1 MPEITFDPREV
12 NIPSNQKQAVAQN
25 ISNLNQAFYQTPVS
39 QGVGEYF
46 PSDSVYDRDIQQT
59 DIFDINKYR
68 AERQPWYAQIGASLG
83 TVANEAILGTVQGL
97 AALGDLPSYEALLN
111 NSATSDEDFHNA
123 VYDWAKNLKETIN
136 EEIPIYSGDR
146 FDSGWF
152 WKNLGQTIGSAASF
166 YVPGMGAAKLLG
178 RLGEAVKLGTT
189 ASKTL
194 QTLGGAAVMRHAE
207 NFQEASSMFD
217 STYQN
222 TVDFLTK
229 KNAELPVEQ
238 QLSQED
244 IHNKA
249 IDLAGEAA
257 ASDYKMNA
265 ANYIFDVMQMG
276 AILKPKFASKVL
288 GTAERQP
295 YAVLKAAN
303 LLPESKIGKL
313 AKWATDPA
321 KGILE
326 AGSEGLEEIVNTVSQ
341 FEAERDAKIK
351 SGELKDDGSDF
362 MSRLGNYLG
371 NEELQDSFIWG
382 MVGGAAF
389 KGLALATGTDESKQ
403 DVRNKL
409 EELSTR
415 PETIRNYGEEVNKVV
430 NDTTIPDKKKTELL
444 NQLDE
449 SLAFD
454 LGISSRKAGTTEI
467 LLQQLDQP
475 EFQKQ
480 FVDTGVTSQEELST
494 KIPQLKKKI
503 EQAAYTYDKYFNK
516 FYESPIRQTAKNMLI
531 EDGIQ
536 YEKELHSNLENLDK
550 LKVSESNIITK
561 DPQVRLNIT
570 NPEYVATAQSVAYD
584 LAKKELADRIKNEPD
599 EDKQRDLTKV
609 YDILEKNSKLI
620 DKSLVVSK
628 FRKNPLSENLAQQYL
643 TNGFNDV
650 LNANIEKLADT
661 KLHKQVDEVAK
672 VREDKA
678 KQFVKENK
686 AKATANAK
694 KDRVKETI
702 EKTKSP
708 EELAQEMEMEAQQE
722 VVEPV
727 QQDEVFID
735 NEQAEPVNIS
745 EEGKV
750 VDPLTT
756 AKEQLA
762 NERDIA
768 LQQFPQDAEAINTKY
783 EQDVK
788 AVEEAFFQDTK
799 TKEEVSTEKTTGKV
813 ELDQNQYDYDKYKE
827 VVTVDEQ
834 TEQGISEANA
844 DKEVD
849 ASGNIT
855 YEYNRSRFGHN
866 IAAYLQRLFK
876 QTWDGNVLKRQDID
890 DNLNPE
896 FNKEILDY
904 NKYNTGTKVTIEIA
918 DDDTIPVYIPGT
930 KEQTTWG
937 TLKKTVDFNENVPL
951 VIKDKDGNKLFYLHS
966 LDWINVDNVFGD
978 ITKDKE
984 NLRKIRQ
991 HIITLSKK
999 NEVYE
1004 TSIIERRNG
1013 TLFRTKNKQLV
1024 NLSEAMPDPN
1034 LIIGVGYDKSGNIKI
1049 GDNKFQE
1056 GEVHVKY
1063 TQPGV
1068 TYAIVNLNKDFTT
1081 AIPVYNEKI
1090 ADSNIKN
1097 KVIDSIS
1104 AAITVYLKQKELT
1117 PQLQQVADTIK
1128 EANGID
1134 VTTIEGLEEYMKQFI
1149 NLYNTGKAS
1158 LKDLMKEPTFNNGKR
1173 HLITIKNKSIEFTS
1187 KGSAAYN
1194 IQNNEYFDTNLK
1206 SLKETLGNMYFQVNI
1221 NNIDS
1226 NKNVTYFNLTPEGV
1240 ANTESISYK
1249 DFVKQH
1255 TKTNV
1260 LSFEVSPG
1268 VWNYTVQPKFTL
1280 DFSKILTEEE
1290 TPEVVETVE
1299 PVSPVEPVTPVEV
1312 KPTETISAEEKA
1324 IRDRWDAATQDII
1337 SRYGLEGVK
1346 TGEGKETLDESD
1358 SQYKAELKAL
1368 KGIKPKRQY
1377 KKTNFDYN
1385 SYSPATITPLEESA
1399 RKYIIRELGFNKQEQ
1414 LTNFLTREV
1423 VKELVKSKAEVIP
1436 SQIYAKF
1443 ATKFN
1448 TDLAD
1453 IEENISIATE
1463 EGDQENLAKFEAIK
1477 QMIEPIVSNWSLI
1490 EKFASYKLARINN
1503 IKFDFNDDVDLEM
1516 DGYEESERNNWDQH
1530 SATVDPKASM
1540 SKDMKLF
1547 MSDINRKTAEG
1558 EIKKTF
1564 FGLPDVMDYNEV
1576 YNNLQAVTA
1585 NLKPNLDVLIA
1596 AIESNAVVQPWM
1608 QDVAD
1613 KLRKGT
1619 RLERNLFV
1627 RTMTNHSRQMYS
1639 MMYGIDDNGDFSFKI
1654 IDSNATSKPKIIR
1667 EKWLYV
1673 AEANKELTKLNEAG
1687 EYIFNIGEGTPKTK
1701 FVQRFN
1707 ELEAKPELRTTQN
1720 IIDWLAIIGIE
1731 INALTANDLRDK
1743 KTRGLSFA
1751 QQFTD
1756 AKGLFLNLKKMVEKY
1771 GEASIESDSGLY
1783 ESTVVQDLSN
1793 LEAKYNMQVH
1803 SNSFRSGNKQVY
1815 SYGKNNYA
1823 VNRVR
1828 DLKSDKNL
1836 LNNLAELPFSKHS
1849 TWLQGL
1855 QTGTLASNFDISV
1868 ISLEALN
1875 QFGSKQR
1882 DNRELHNLTP
1892 AEIERAKVGFIQA
1905 SQRDFSMGK
1914 VNKRVITLL
1923 YPTTSDKTTPYII
1936 RTEAVDIA
1944 MDSKGNITD
1953 KFIDDVLYKQLVLP
1967 EIERIRNFEKL
1978 KATGKLD
1985 TLNHAEYEVAGF
1997 KFMLLP
2003 EINTI
2008 PGVFDE
2014 AGNLHPDI
2022 HTNEDIQKAIRNKI
2036 REYVESIV
2044 AYKLQNWKKYGIGEF
2059 IKDANGKD
2067 TAKLNYIDNKYI
2079 TEKLKNIDKPSRVNA
2094 AATDMVVQYLVGNA
2108 NVFMTIIGDP
2118 AQFYKSKST
2127 DPIVQVEDTFINI
2140 GKRLAG
2146 DIAPRDES
2154 VASDTNNYIQAIV
2167 ANKSSNSILAEEL
2180 LKLIDGANVTMAEFK
2195 AYSKAEKKAFMDKY
2209 KAAKYYEFDGTD
2221 AQEITTLLE
2230 RLYMMESYG
2239 AVNGQSLPN
2248 GFYDIVAPVIKREIA
2263 NNNHYYDEA
2272 VIEELNKVNSEW
2284 VDVYKNLVFQPTKP
2298 VYQQNI
2304 VDLQLGV
2311 ERRVYIK
2318 SSDYPLVPS
2327 ATKGFEIDKLRI
2339 QMEKAG
2345 IARLAF
2351 KTAVKVGSVKNTVKI
2366 FNEDGTIVDNIDWT
2380 NSTLNLPRSGFGY
2393 QQEVPYDEM
2402 KKAINRV
2409 SQASKNLFNNILSVK
2424 DFDYKGRKV
2433 DGFELQKIY
2442 HGLYDKLFKLQKEE
2456 FEKTVKNEDGSFN
2469 IPKLKKLLKEEI
2481 QKRDYPISDSDALDL
2496 DELLTFMAYSPAAD
2510 KYESLLNSL
2519 VQNRIIKTEFAGKS
2533 FVVASEEGWQLQK
2546 GKSLKDSGIIFTPK
2560 FEGYLKPNQVI
2571 IPFKQRDN
2579 EGKLLHLEDFVD
2591 PETGL
2596 LDTYKLPE
2604 ELLRMLVMRIPN
2616 QGLNSQRYVEVVGFL
2631 PHSSGDTIICSRDL
2645 VVQMG
2650 QDFDVDKLYTYM
2662 YNTYLSKDGKLSK
2675 ETKDTKKVLQNEI
2688 LDIHLAVHN
2697 NQDERVQKQIVEPL
2711 GFWKLPEFAEFVKAA
2726 RKKRFQNNTKFTGLS
2741 DEYQKEMFITGTQG
2755 KSGTGQF
2762 SIDSTFHAI
2771 SQGKN
2776 LLLTS
2781 EGKPV
2786 EMIIGNQHFKGD
2798 LSAVYSLETKE
2809 KLLDAIY
2816 KKTGMSR
2823 KDIEEKG
2830 YTYLLDFNPYVYL
2843 SGEAI
2848 TYISDII
2855 LGRQS
2860 ASVDNAK
2867 EQLLAALNI
2876 NNNTFRAIKFFDK
2889 AGFTIT
2895 DYILTQDIIFD
2906 YVEEL
2911 NRLRSEGYTPNIES
2925 VAADNVKKK
2934 YVSDIK
2940 VESKDL
2946 TEAKLKDM
2954 IEQGNTSENY
2964 NAYQKLVLSLFLEAD
2979 AYGQKIQT
2987 VQSAINTDSK
2997 GLDKNLFGTIV
3008 KEEQVSRL
3016 KTSGI
3021 QNAESLLGEFYK
3033 NGRLV
3038 KPTTLSGQ
3046 AIYYGLYTNNE
3057 LWNRFF
3063 PYQQTYLDRM
3073 LGRAE
3078 QLFGSEEKSTGKRAD
3093 FRRKVWN
3100 SFKSYLYSNINFGLT
3115 EDVDAARERLFK
3127 GDNNI
3132 GKRLQELQEKDEYAN
3147 HPLLSRIVVQP
3158 GEPVILKFN
3167 AVSKEN
3173 SSDVNI
3179 YVGFI
3184 DLLQQEETKEFAKD
3198 LVVAAYLSGGIQE
3211 AIQYI
3216 KYIPVSYLHELP
3228 FSDNL
3233 AKTVEERLFDRNQY
3247 INLDDTPNVPH
3258 YILPN
3263 FLVQY
3268 AQHNA
3273 GNIPNKI
3280 TDISKQ
3286 IKTEAKIN
3294 KLEDVNSFMLT
3305 DPSLYIL
3312 KGFNKVPPEFLTIY
3326 DRGRKKGTNKNHLY
3340 QFTGEYKL
3348 VGENSYPVYYKLDN
3362 LGTFGYSEYN
3372 SNLVNGV
3379 NQKSSI
3385 GVKTEV
3391 KKTPQM
3397 QQPQT
3402 PVNNTA
3408 KVENKQTETFNI
3420 KAGGKKELVD
3430 ALQQITLNSNDP
3442 YFKMVAQ
3449 ELVDNSDRIPELKL
3463 ELDPKNAAFRGH
3475 WNGKN
3480 KMRLDKVNSK
3490 LELEE
3495 TLLHETL
3502 HSVGD
3507 RHIELFLHNKKE
3519 LIKEKNPVL
3528 LRALESLNSQMEEYT
3543 KKMWKEDPKGFREY
3557 KRKWYAIK
3565 EALDKGQVP
3574 KEELTLEESEKFYPT
3589 ENLKEWFTAGA
3600 SNPGFQKRL
3609 NNMSKDNTGRTWW
3622 SDFIDRVIELY
3633 KALGFNVN
3641 KNSVLATAIDD
3652 ILFIAK
3658 QEPIVEET
3666 NENIEGEVIESFS
3679 PMTLREYTR
3688 MINGNYIYK
3697 NNDYTYE
3704 IYKNGSQYSLFVSK
3718 EGFNKSFPYFK
3729 VDLGDNIKNISP
3741 EEYANS
3747 NLRQLERISNYIDM
3761 NLKKELIENVFQ
3773 ALNSVGINNLTFNI
3787 EQTVENERLNSL
3799 LFTSLKNK
3807 YSKEKYEVELKNL
3820 NLTPTNREYFEKTK
3834 ELFKTI
3840 SSITETIPNINL
3852 ELSNNNVILSLE
3864 EISYSPMT
3872 NIPSAN
3878 EILKQAGELNSDGTK
3893 KKLAVTDDNYKVMI
3907 KRAQKVNFMQPYY
3920 KATVK
3925 ETFGEGVGYKSKK
3938 FFYIDMELRNFDNFA
3953 ERVKLI
3959 SEQEVQQ
3966 RIKYCKG
3973 R

>member
-1 MPEITFDPREV
+1 MPEVSETPLFSKEYYTNLV
-12 NIPSNQKQAVAQN
+12 KSYNQSLVGGEPVGDV
-25 ISNLNQAFYQTPVS
+25 LNS
-39 QGVGEYF
+39 M
-46 PSDSVYDRDIQQT
+46 YDK
-59 DIFDINKYR
+59 DINIYSLPKVEQIR
-68 AERQPWYAQIGASLG
+68 AERQPWYAQTGAMLG
-83 TVANEAILGTVQGL
+83 TAVNEATLGTVQAL
-97 AALGDLPSYEALLN
+97 AALGDLPSYAALLN
-111 NSATSDEDFHNA
+111 NNETSDIDFHNA
-123 VYDWAKNLKETIN
+123 VYDWAAKTKEAIN

-166 YVPGMGAAKLLG
+166 YMPGMGAAKLLG
-178 RLGEAVKLGTT
+178 KLGESVKLGTT

-207 NFQEASSMFD
+207 NFQEASNIFD
-217 STYQN
+217 TTYK
-222 TVDFLTK
+222 L
-229 KNAELPVEQ
+229 
-238 QLSQED
+238 
-244 IHNKA
+244 A
-249 IDLAGEAA
+249 IDKGKTHDEAIDIASEAA
-257 ASDYKMNA
+257 ASDYKMNS
-265 ANYIFDVMQMG
+265 ANYAFDVLQMG

-303 LLPESKIGKL
+303 LLPESKIGK
-313 AKWATDPA
+313 AIKWATDPA

-351 SGELKDDGSDF
+351 LGEISDDGSDF

-389 KGLALATGTDESKQ
+389 KGLALATGTDENRQ

-415 PETIRNYGEEVNKVV
+415 PETIKNYGNIVNSIM
-430 NDTTIPDKKKTELL
+430 NDTTLSDKKKAETLS
-444 NQLDE
+444 QLDDE
-449 SLAFD
+449 LAFD
-454 LGISSRKAGTTEI
+454 LGISSRKAGTTEV

-475 EFQKQ
+475 DFQKQ
-480 FVDTGVTSQEELST
+480 FVDSGVTTQEELST

-531 EDGIQ
+531 EEGIQ

-550 LKVSESNIITK
+550 LKRTESNIITK
-561 DPQVRLNIT
+561 DPQVRVNMT
-570 NPEYVATAQSVAYD
+570 NPEYMATAQSVAYD
-584 LAKKELADRIKNEPD
+584 LAKLELAGRIKNEPN

-609 YDILEKNSKLI
+609 YDILDKNSKLI

-628 FRKNPLSENLAQQYL
+628 FHKNPLSENFAQQYL
-643 TNGFNDV
+643 TSGFNDV
-650 LNANIEKLADT
+650 LNAKIEKLDDT

-672 VREDKA
+672 VKEDRA

-686 AKATANAK
+686 VKAETTAK
-694 KDRVKETI
+694 KERVKETI

-722 VVEPV
+722 VTPKPEAPIIPETQEIVSPIDAAR
-727 QQDEVFID
+727 QDIESRRKVAL
-735 NEQAEPVNIS
+735 EQAEANWAS
-745 EEGKV
+745 N
-750 VDPLTT
+750 VDDRGYPI
-756 AKEQLA
+756 E
-762 NERDIA
+762 A
-768 LQQFPQDAEAINTKY
+768 LPPILEAVDKQFGDEL
-783 EQDVK
+783 K

-813 ELDQNQYDYDKYKE
+813 ELDQTQYDYDKYKE

-855 YEYNRSRFGHN
+855 YEYNRSRWGHN

-890 DNLNPE
+890 DNLNPD

-904 NKYNTGTKVTIEIA
+904 NKYNVGTEVTVEVE
-918 DDDTIPVYIPGT
+918 DNDTIPVYIPNT
-930 KEQTTWG
+930 KDQTTWG

-978 ITKDKE
+978 IAKDKE
-984 NLRKIRQ
+984 NLKKIRDY
-991 HIITLSKK
+991 IIK
-999 NEVYE
+999 NGSYNS
-1004 TSIIERRNG
+1004 SIIERRNG
-1013 TLFRTKNKQLV
+1013 TLFRTKDKKLI

-1034 LIIGVGYDKSGNIKI
+1034 LVIGVGYDKNGTIKI
-1049 GDNKFQE
+1049 GDNEYQK
-1056 GEVHVKY
+1056 GEVHVKFV
-1063 TQPGV
+1063 QPGV
-1068 TYAIVNLNKDFTT
+1068 TYAIVKLNKDFTT

-1090 ADSNIKN
+1090 ADSNIKD

-1104 AAITVYLKQKELT
+1104 AAITVFVKHKELT
-1117 PQLQQVADTIK
+1117 PRLQAIKDTILNIDKDTK
-1128 EANGID
+1128 EVKGYD
-1134 VTTIEGLEEYMKQFI
+1134 VTTIEGLEDYLKQFI
-1149 NLYNTGKAS
+1149 NLYNTGKGT
-1158 LKDLMKEPTFNNGKR
+1158 LGDLMSEPTFNNGKR
-1173 HLITIKNKSIEFTS
+1173 HLISTQKGNVWFTIAGSRAKYISNS
-1187 KGSAAYN
+1187 KT
-1194 IQNNEYFDTNLK
+1194 FDEDLA
-1206 SLKETLGNMYFQVNI
+1206 SLKKTLSNMYFQVNV
-1221 NNIDS
+1221 NNLES
-1226 NKNVTYFNLTPEGV
+1226 NQKVTYFNVTSEGV
-1240 ANTESISYK
+1240 TGTDSINYK

-1260 LSFEVSPG
+1260 LSFEVSPD

-1280 DFSKILTEEE
+1280 DFSKILSEEE
-1290 TPEVVETVE
+1290 TLEGFDEFTSEVNKQTMESMFDNYEAEKADIETRRQEELNKLIDKYGITSEAITDFNVNKNSSAHDLQKQFLIGYTTKALPMKE
-1299 PVSPVEPVTPVEV
+1299 DIGKINDIYDAELKALNEKYGIPTEPVTPVEV
-1312 KPTETISAEEKA
+1312 KPAEE
-1324 IRDRWDAATQDII
+1324 T
-1337 SRYGLEGVK
+1337 
-1346 TGEGKETLDESD
+1346 
-1358 SQYKAELKAL
+1358 
-1368 KGIKPKRQY
+1368 KPKRQY

-1423 VKELVKSKAEVIP
+1423 VKELVKSKTEVIP
-1436 SQIYAKF
+1436 SQIFAKF
-1443 ATKFN
+1443 ATKFS

-1477 QMIEPIVSNWSLI
+1477 QMLDPIVSNWSLI

-1503 IKFDFNDDVDLEM
+1503 IKFDFNDDVDLDM

-1530 SATVDPKASM
+1530 TATVDPKSSM

-1547 MSDINRKTAEG
+1547 LSDIDRKTPDG

-1585 NLKPNLDVLIA
+1585 NLKPNLDILISS
-1596 AIESNAVVQPWM
+1596 IESNAVVQPWM
-1608 QDVAD
+1608 QSVAD
-1613 KLRKGT
+1613 KLRKAT

-1639 MMYGIDDNGDFSFKI
+1639 MMFGVDNKGTFGYKM

-1667 EKWLYV
+1667 EEWLYK
-1673 AEANKELTKLNEAG
+1673 AEANTKLTRINDDG
-1687 EYIFNIGEGTPKTK
+1687 EYVFNIGEGTPKTK
-1701 FVQRFN
+1701 FVQRFD
-1707 ELEAKPELRTTQN
+1707 ELAAKPELRTTQN
-1720 IIDWLAIIGIE
+1720 VMDWLAMIGIE
-1731 INALTANDLRDK
+1731 INPLTANDLRDK
-1743 KTRGLSFA
+1743 KTRGLTFTE
-1751 QQFTD
+1751 QFID
-1756 AKGLFLNLKKMVEKY
+1756 AKGLFLNLRKMVEKY

-1793 LEAKYNMQVH
+1793 LESRYNMQVH

-1836 LNNLAELPFSKHS
+1836 LSNLSQLPFSKNS
-1849 TWLQGL
+1849 LWLKNL
-1855 QTGTLASNFDISV
+1855 QEGTLSANMDLAV
-1868 ISLEALN
+1868 VSLEAFN
-1875 QFGSKQR
+1875 EFGSKKR
-1882 DNRELHNLTP
+1882 DNRELHTLTP
-1892 AEIERAKVGFIQA
+1892 AEIERAKIGFIQA
-1905 SQRDFSMGK
+1905 SQRDLSAAK
-1914 VNKRVITLL
+1914 TAKRVITLL

-1936 RTEAVDIA
+1936 RTEAVNIA
-1944 MDSKGNITD
+1944 FNKDGSITD
-1953 KFIDDVLYKQLVLP
+1953 KFIDDVLYNQLVLP

-1978 KATGKLD
+1978 KTTGKLAE
-1985 TLNHAEYEVAGF
+1985 LNHAEYEVAGF

-2014 AGNLHPDI
+2014 AGNLNPDI
-2022 HTNEDIQKAIRNKI
+2022 HTNKDIQDAIRNKI
-2036 REYVESIV
+2036 REYVDSIV
-2044 AYKLQNWKKYGIGEF
+2044 AYKLQNWKKLGIGEF
-2059 IKDANGKD
+2059 IKDAKGNPTKEI
-2067 TAKLNYIDNKYI
+2067 NW
-2079 TEKLKNIDKPSRVNA
+2079 IDKDYIKDRLKKNVNEDSYVNA

-2127 DPIVQVEDTFINI
+2127 DPITQTEDTFINI

-2154 VASDTNNYIQAIV
+2154 VASDTNNYTQAIV
-2167 ANKSSNSILAEEL
+2167 ADKKSNSLVLEHL
-2180 LKLIDGANVTMAEFK
+2180 TKLIGDK
-2195 AYSKAEKKAFMDKY
+2195 ADKY
-2209 KAAKYYEFDGTD
+2209 KAFDGTD

-2239 AVNGQSLPN
+2239 AVNGIQLPN
-2248 GFYDIVAPVIKREIA
+2248 GFYDVVAPVIKREID

-2272 VIEELNKVNSEW
+2272 VIEELNKVNPEW

-2298 VYQQNI
+2298 VYQQNL

-2351 KTAVKVGSVKNTVKI
+2351 KTAVKVGSVKKPVTI

-2469 IPKLKKLLKEEI
+2469 IPKLKELLKEEI

-2533 FVVASEEGWQLQK
+2533 FVVASEEGWQIKK
-2546 GKSLKDSGIIFTPK
+2546 GTNINESGIVFTK
-2560 FEGYLKPNQVI
+2560 NFTGTLQPNQAI
-2571 IPFKQRDN
+2571 IPFKFRDN
-2579 EGKLLHLEDFVD
+2579 EGNLLHLEDYITDGF
-2591 PETGL
+2591 
-2596 LDTYKLPE
+2596 LDTNKLPSDI
-2604 ELLRMLVMRIPN
+2604 LNVLVMRIPN
-2616 QGLNSQRYVEVVGFL
+2616 QGLNSQRAIEIVGFL

-2711 GFWKLPEFAEFVKAA
+2711 GFWKLPEFAEFVKTA

-2809 KLLDAIY
+2809 RLLDAIY

-2830 YTYLLDFNPYVYL
+2830 YAYLLDFNPYVYL

-2895 DYILTQDIIFD
+2895 DYILTQDIVFD

-2954 IEQGNTSENY
+2954 IEKGDASDNY

-3008 KEEQVSRL
+3008 KEDQVSRL

-3021 QNAESLLGEFYK
+3021 QNAESLLGEFDS

-3100 SFKSYLYSNINFGLT
+3100 AFKSYLYSNIKFGLT
-3115 EDVDAARERLFK
+3115 EDVESARQRLFF

-3158 GEPVILKFN
+3158 GEPVVLKFN

-3198 LVVAAYLSGGIQE
+3198 LVAAAYLSGGIQE

-3233 AKTVEERLFDRNQY
+3233 AKTVEQRLFDRNQY
-3247 INLDDTPNVPH
+3247 INLDDTPNSPH

-3286 IKTEAKIN
+3286 IKTDKKID
-3294 KLEDVNSFMLT
+3294 KLDDVSSFMLT

-3312 KGFNKVPPEFLTIY
+3312 KGFNKVPSEFLTIY
-3326 DRGRKKGTNKNHLY
+3326 DRSRKKGTNKNHLY
-3340 QFTGEYKL
+3340 QFTGEFKL
-3348 VGENSYPVYYKLDN
+3348 VGEESYPVYYKLDN

-3385 GVKTEV
+3385 GTKIEV
-3391 KKTPQM
+3391 KKTPQI

-3402 PVNNTA
+3402 PVNTTA
-3408 KVENKQTETFNI
+3408 STENKHTETFNI

-3449 ELVDNSDRIPELKL
+3449 ELLDNSDNLPKNLKL
-3463 ELDPKNAAFRGH
+3463 ELNPKEEDYK
-3475 WNGKN
+3475 GKYDYESN
-3480 KMRLDKVNSK
+3480 TLKLGKVYSK
-3490 LELEE
+3490 YDLEQ
-3495 TLLHETL
+3495 TVLHETL
-3502 HSVGD
+3502 HAVTGYFVN
-3507 RHIELFLHNKKE
+3507 LYKTNKKE
-3519 LIKEKNPVL
+3519 LIAKKNPEL
-3528 LRALESLNSQMEEYT
+3528 MRSLESLNKMFEDYQDLINEKYPNEY
-3543 KKMWKEDPKGFREY
+3543 REY
-3557 KRKWYAIK
+3557 LK
-3565 EALDKGQVP
+3565 
-3574 KEELTLEESEKFYPT
+3574 TSEKT
-3589 ENLKEWFTAGA
+3589 GKASLKEKSQFYAATDLREFITMAMTD
-3600 SNPGFQKRL
+3600 PGFQKIL
-3609 NNMSKDNTGRTWW
+3609 N
-3622 SDFIDRVIELY
+3622 ELENPKY
-3633 KALGFNVN
+3633 SGTTTFWEQFVDQLMKFFGALGFDV
-3641 KNSVLATAIDD
+3641 KENSVLAAAIDD

-3666 NENIEGEVIESFS
+3666 NENTEGEVIESF
-3679 PMTLREYTR
+3679 
-3688 MINGNYIYK
+3688 
-3697 NNDYTYE
+3697 
-3704 IYKNGSQYSLFVSK
+3704 
-3718 EGFNKSFPYFK
+3718 
-3729 VDLGDNIKNISP
+3729 
-3741 EEYANS
+3741 
-3747 NLRQLERISNYIDM
+3747 
-3761 NLKKELIENVFQ
+3761 
-3773 ALNSVGINNLTFNI
+3773 
-3787 EQTVENERLNSL
+3787 
-3799 LFTSLKNK
+3799 
-3807 YSKEKYEVELKNL
+3807 
-3820 NLTPTNREYFEKTK
+3820 
-3834 ELFKTI
+3834 
-3840 SSITETIPNINL
+3840 
-3852 ELSNNNVILSLE
+3852 
-3864 EISYSPMT
+3864 SPMT

-3878 EILKQAGELNSDGTK
+3878 EILKQANELNSDDTK

-3938 FFYIDMELRNFDNFA
+3938 FFYIDIELRNFDNFA

-3959 SEQEVQQ
+3959 SDKEIQE

-3973 R
+3973 K